1 MGLLYIAASLKVRR
15 DDDVR
20 VVDAFC
26 ENLGREEFVS
36 RMVQERPDV
45 VGLNCSTH
53 TFLEAIGTLLEVHE
67 RLPEVRIVLGGY
79 HATFAAEAILKEYGF
94 IDFIIKGEAE
104 LAFPRLLD
112 RIERKERPTD
122 VEGISFLDKG
132 EVFSNPISLVE
143 DLDAL
148 PFPDRGLLQATEYGY
163 SHEGIKL
170 TTGKFTTI
178 STSRGCPF
186 KCTYCSCAAFSL
198 RKWRPRSAENVVAE
212 LEMLH
217 QQGFKNV
224 VIVDDNFTHNVKR
237 AERICELI
245 RERRI
250 KMRYYC
256 EGRVDSASREL
267 MRKMKKAGFDVIYFG
282 AESAS
287 DRILEYYKKHITP
300 EKTSKAIENAKAAG
314 MLVITSYIVGAP
326 YEAKEDIEKTI
337 DFIKRTRPHG
347 VQVNILDC
355 LIGTSIWG
363 DLVAQKIVGSEDWK
377 RNHRVYEYFPEHMTR
392 SELEGCVNEAYGA
405 WIKGWYSKEGLLEL
419 LGIMLRN
426 GTLRRVIAQNIFNP
440 NVRRRLGEGMKA
452 FGNGELKD

>member
-1 MGLLYIAASLKVRR
+1 MGLLYIAANLRVSR
-15 DDDVR
+15 DDDVK

-36 RMVQERPDV
+36 RIVQERPDV

-53 TFLEAIGTLLEVHE
+53 TFLEAIGALREVHE

-112 RIERKERPTD
+112 RIERMERPTD
-122 VEGISFLDKG
+122 VEGISFLGKG

-148 PFPDRGLLQATEYGY
+148 PFPDRGLLQAVEYGY

-287 DRILEYYKKHITP
+287 DQTLDYYKKRITP
-300 EKTSKAIENAKAAG
+300 EMTSKAIESAKAAG

-326 YEAKEDIEKTI
+326 LETKEDVKKTV
-337 DFIKRTRPHG
+337 DFIARTRPHG

-363 DLVAQKIVGSEDWK
+363 DLVAQKMVGPEDWK
-377 RNHRVYEYFPEHMTR
+377 RNHRVYEYFPEHMTKM
-392 SELEGCVNEAYGA
+392 ELEGSVNEAYGA

-419 LGIMLRN
+419 LMVMARN

-452 FGNGELKD
+452 FDDDATPD